1 MDHNLL
7 EKYWNAETSPQEE
20 EQLLNDMAGSNH
32 PDAGYFA
39 MIAAARK
46 QKSAL
51 TIADINTYN
60 ARQDKAAHA
69 PTAQLILPLYRWVA
83 SAAAILVFVLSG
95 IGLWKYSQ
103 QATQPVQ
110 MAETFDDPYEA
121 YKEVREAL
129 AFVSSRLN
137 KSQSEA
143 MINIQ
148 KAGKYAE
155 MFK

>member
-1 MDHNLL
+1 MDPNLL
-7 EKYWNAETSPQEE
+7 EKYWNAESSLQEE
-20 EQLLNDMAGSNH
+20 NQLMSEMTGSNH

-39 MIAAARK
+39 MIAEARK
-46 QKSAL
+46 QQGKL
-51 TIADINTYN
+51 TIEDITANN
-60 ARQDKAAHA
+60 IRQDKSTHA
-69 PTAQLILPLYRWVA
+69 PATQLILPLYRWIA

-103 QATQPVQ
+103 QVTEPVQ
-110 MAETFDDPYEA
+110 MAETFDDPYKA
-121 YKEVREAL
+121 YAEVREAL

-143 MINIQ
+143 MLNIQ
-148 KAGKYAE
+148 MAGKYAE